1 MAQSSS
7 IARRLAAQMWGT
19 PDRQRKLADG
29 IWDFSTPSHGG
40 IVVDTDVRTELKSYN
55 QQVCKGRYVY
65 YSEQHFA
72 AFEEDC
78 MAPIVEWV
86 YAADI
91 HTKKFRSYFV
101 GDEELTDEEYF
112 AKRLDL
118 IRRSLEQWNPE
129 VLKKYPEPSMG
140 CHASKIPLK
149 KESNYVYRCSQK
161 VFHFRLGFV
170 GCVGLDHNPCQRD

>member
-1 MAQSSS
+1 MAQTSS

-40 IVVDTDVRTELKSYN
+40 IVVDTDVRTELKSYDC
-55 QQVCKGRYVY
+55 QVCKGRYVY

-129 VLKKYPEPSMG
+129 VLKKYPEPSMV
-140 CHASKIPLK
+140 CHATRI
-149 KESNYVYRCSQK
+149 
-161 VFHFRLGFV
+161 
-170 GCVGLDHNPCQRD
+170 